1 MSLERASYSRLRMRT
16 LVDLLND
23 ERGYVRIFA
32 ERTGFGYEKSPH
44 APTPF
49 RDLFDR
55 MTGYESMGSAL
66 EAAQLQLR
74 ADTATARRRT
84 TRVRAARHRG

>member
-1 MSLERASYSRLRMRT
+1 MAVT

-23 ERGYVRIFA
+23 DRGYVRIFA
-32 ERTGFGYEKSPH
+32 EQTGFGYEKSPH
-44 APTPF
+44 APTPY

-55 MTGYESMGSAL
+55 MTGYDSMTSAL

-74 ADTATARRRT
+74 ADSATARRSKGHSRGRT
-84 TRVRAARHRG
+84 RRR